1 MHELLLQAFPFP
13 SPLGEVKLHP
23 LSQAGVFNYSSHGK
37 WALST
42 LLWSL
47 PPTTTFISFPAP
59 DCWACAATPAFS
71 SRLIYLQFWE
81 GFPSPLLRCSGL
93 PTLFAMCLFC
103 VVVAYYSVFLFSLG
117 GGSVCPGG
125 YADLSQGCLWGYH
138 VPLSSPCGLCL
149 PKPSGCWHLA
159 ATREPCCFLSLT

>member
-93 PTLFAMCLFC
+93 PTLFAMCLFFF
-103 VVVAYYSVFLFSLG
+103 VIAYYSVFLFSLG
-117 GGSVCPGG
+117 GGRSVQGAMLIWPRVVCGG
-125 YADLSQGCLWGYH
+125 TTYRLAHLVVCVFPSHLDAGIWQRHESPAVFCL
-138 VPLSSPCGLCL
+138 
-149 PKPSGCWHLA
+149 
-159 ATREPCCFLSLT
+159 